1 MISSNLSMACW
12 TKMASLRFRVLRIL
26 QSAPYLHYIMIWK
39 CYITVLYSIIFT
51 LQRNLIS
58 IFPPLCLTL
67 NYAAQL
73 TFDPGGFNQFFH
85 GHWFQNHIKSNIFQ
99 EVHGR
104 IWWLKININF
114 PSIYSQTID
123 FPCHNIFRTKL
134 DLHKLKYI
142 YCTMS

>member
-99 EVHGR
+99 ETGGAWPH
-104 IWWLKININF
+104 LMAKNQHKF
-114 PSIYSQTID
+114 PLNLFTND
-123 FPCHNIFRTKL
+123 RFPLPQYF
-134 DLHKLKYI
+134 
-142 YCTMS
+142 